1 MSQFHSVKFRLTLW
15 YAMVL
20 CVILSAFSFF
30 MHNELARVLYR
41 DLDRRL
47 AMEAL
52 EVEESMS
59 SYLAKI
65 FPLSE
70 NSGPADARFYSSG
83 NFINQWQPEL
93 AEVLNDWKRYGRSV
107 DRSTLIIRII
117 GLDGKLLA
125 SNLKG
130 WENEI
135 IFPDY
140 ERDSVFMEVGDSFQ
154 MIHFQGKPIR
164 LYYHLVRHGKHPVF
178 IIQCGTTAGELG
190 VTVQRLG
197 FIILFSIPGA
207 VLASV
212 AAGWFLAK
220 RSFRPIDLMTREAQ
234 QITAAHLQTRLPRTN
249 AGDEVDR
256 LAQTLNEMMNR
267 IEFSTHAVRDFSSD
281 ISHELK
287 TPLAIIRGEIDL
299 ALRRPRSVE
308 ALCETLKTIDG
319 EVDDLIRLVNDLM
332 LLVKSDARQ
341 LQLEKKKVY
350 LDEVLSQILDRFQER
365 AEQNKI
371 SLSGDIAPHIYVL
384 GDALYLKRLFS
395 NLVDNALKFTPQGG
409 HVEIRMNLEK
419 DQAVTY
425 VEDDGSGIEP
435 EFQQKVFS
443 RFYRTDQSRS
453 LEGVGLGLNIAKTI
467 CDTHGGTLQLT
478 SQPGKGTILRV
489 SLPALIASPS
499 GSLGQ

>member
-1 MSQFHSVKFRLTLW
+1 MQS
-15 YAMVL
+15 
-20 CVILSAFSFF
+20 
-30 MHNELARVLYR
+30 ELARVLYR

-59 SYLAKI
+59 GYLAQI
-65 FPLSE
+65 FPLAAE
-70 NSGPADARFYSSG
+70 AGPADARFYSSG
-83 NFINQWQPEL
+83 VFIDKVQPEL
-93 AEVLNDWKRYGRSV
+93 IKVLNDWKRYGRSV

-117 GLDGKLLA
+117 GLDRNVLA

-164 LYYHLVRHGKHPVF
+164 LYYHLVRHGKHPIF
-178 IIQCGTTAGELG
+178 IIQCGTPAGELG
-190 VTVQRLG
+190 DTIHRLG
-197 FIILFSIPGA
+197 IIILFSIPGA
-207 VLASV
+207 VAASV

-267 IEFSTHAVRDFSSD
+267 IESSTHAVQDFSSD

-308 ALCETLKTIDG
+308 ALCETLKTIEG
-319 EVDDLIRLVNDLM
+319 EVDELIRLVNDLM

-341 LQLEKKKVY
+341 LQFEKKKVY
-350 LDEVLSQILDRFQER
+350 LDEILSQILDRFRER
-365 AEQNKI
+365 AEQKKI
-371 SLSGDIAPHIYVL
+371 TLHGEISSHIFVL

-395 NLVDNALKFTPQGG
+395 NLVDNALKFTPSGG
-409 HVEIRMNLEK
+409 QVQLRLALENE
-419 DQAVTY
+419 QAVTY
-425 VEDDGSGIEP
+425 VEDNGPGIEP

-467 CDTHGGTLQLT
+467 CDTHGGTLQLS
-478 SQPGKGTILRV
+478 SQLGKGTVIRV
-489 SLPALIASPS
+489 SLPAIA
-499 GSLGQ
+499 

>member
-15 YAMVL
+15 YALVL

-30 MHNELARVLYR
+30 MHSELARVLYR

-52 EVEESMS
+52 ELEESIS
-59 SYLAKI
+59 GYLTRI
-65 FPLSE
+65 FPHGDE
-70 NSGPADARFYSSG
+70 TGPADARFYSSEV
-83 NFINQWQPEL
+83 FIDKLQPEL
-93 AEVLNDWKRYGRSV
+93 IEVLNDWKRYGRSV

-117 GLDGKLLA
+117 GLDRNVLA

-178 IIQCGTTAGELG
+178 IIQCGTPAGELG
-190 VTVQRLG
+190 MTIHRLG
-197 FIILFSIPGA
+197 MIILFSIPGA
-207 VLASV
+207 VLAAV
-212 AAGWFLAK
+212 LAGWFLAK

-234 QITAAHLQTRLPRTN
+234 QITAAHLQTRLPRTH

-267 IEFSTHAVRDFSSD
+267 IEFSTRAVQDFSSD

-299 ALRRPRSVE
+299 ALRRPRSVD
-308 ALCETLKTIDG
+308 ALCETLKTIEG
-319 EVDDLIRLVNDLM
+319 EVDELIRLVNDLM

-341 LQLEKKKVY
+341 LQFEKKKVY
-350 LDEVLSQILDRFQER
+350 LDEILSQILDRFRER
-365 AEQNKI
+365 AQQKQ
-371 SLSGDIAPHIYVL
+371 IALQGEMAAHICVL

-395 NLVDNALKFTPQGG
+395 NLVDNALKFTPSGG
-409 HVEIRMNLEK
+409 HVQLRLILEK

-425 VEDDGSGIEP
+425 VEDDGPGIEP
-435 EFQQKVFS
+435 EFQQKVFA

-467 CDTHGGTLQLT
+467 CNTHAGTLELMSQL
-478 SQPGKGTILRV
+478 GKGTVIRV
-489 SLPALIASPS
+489 SLPAIK
-499 GSLGQ
+499 

>member
-1 MSQFHSVKFRLTLW
+1 LSRFHSVKFRLTLW
-15 YAMVL
+15 YALVL
-20 CVILSAFSFF
+20 CVILSVFSIF
-30 MHNELARVLYR
+30 MQSELARVLYR

-52 EVEESMS
+52 EVEASIS
-59 SYLAKI
+59 GYLDEI
-65 FPLSE
+65 LPLTGKT
-70 NSGPADARFYSSG
+70 GPADARFYASEV
-83 NFINQWQPEL
+83 FVDKLQPEL
-93 AEVLNDWKRYGRSV
+93 IKVLNDWKRYGRSV
-107 DRSTLIIRII
+107 DRSTLMIRIL
-117 GLDGKLLA
+117 GLDRSILA

-164 LYYHLVRHGKHPVF
+164 LYYHLVRHGKHPIF
-178 IIQCGTTAGELG
+178 IIQCGTPAGELG
-190 VTVQRLG
+190 DTIRRLG
-197 FIILFSIPGA
+197 MIILFSIPGA

-212 AAGWFLAK
+212 LAGWFLAK

-256 LAQTLNEMMNR
+256 LAETLNEMMNR
-267 IEFSTHAVRDFSSD
+267 IESSTHAVRDFSSD

-299 ALRRPRSVE
+299 ALRRPRSVD
-308 ALCETLKTIDG
+308 ALCETLKTIEG
-319 EVDDLIRLVNDLM
+319 EVDELIRLVNDLM

-341 LQLEKKKVY
+341 LQFEKKKVY
-350 LDEVLSQILDRFQER
+350 LDEILSQIIDRFRER
-365 AEQNKI
+365 AEQKPV
-371 SLSGDIAPHIYVL
+371 SLAGDIAPHVFVI

-395 NLVDNALKFTPQGG
+395 NLVDNALKFTPAGG
-409 HVEIRMNLEK
+409 HVQLRLVLEN

-425 VEDDGSGIEP
+425 VVDDGPGIEP

-453 LEGVGLGLNIAKTI
+453 MEGVGLGLNIAKTI
-467 CDTHGGTLQLT
+467 CDTHGGTLQLS
-478 SQPGKGTILRV
+478 SQVGKGTIIRV
-489 SLPALIASPS
+489 SLPVIAS
-499 GSLGQ
+499 